1 MREMLDASLGG
12 NMHVEMTFGEDV
24 WPVDIDAGEME
35 LAVVNLC
42 VNARDAMPGGGV
54 ITITVENVIEQDA
67 RGEPQEFVRLS
78 VADSGVGML
87 TTGYVEA
94 ASGMKDRE
102 FDLLPKP
109 YSLDALA
116 DALGVDV
123 E

>member
-1 MREMLDASLGG
+1 
-12 NMHVEMTFGEDV
+12 MHVEMTFGEDV